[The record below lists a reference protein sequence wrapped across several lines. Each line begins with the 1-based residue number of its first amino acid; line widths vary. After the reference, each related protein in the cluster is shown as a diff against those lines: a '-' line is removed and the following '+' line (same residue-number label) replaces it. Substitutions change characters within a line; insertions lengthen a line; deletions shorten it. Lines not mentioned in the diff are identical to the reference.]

1 MVGPLREGKRSS
13 FPTIIGEVGG
23 GGGFFLKINLGGGGG
38 GGGMGPRKA
47 PKAPPPRF
55 GYIPPNDVLY
65 SSTSKY
71 VAGDTSS
78 T

>member
-1 MVGPLREGKRSS
+1 MGRMMMMMMMMMMNGLSLLTHGRTVGTLWGA
-13 FPTIIGEVGG
+13 GG
-23 GGGFFLKINLGGGGG
+23 GGGLDPG
-38 GGGMGPRKA
+38 KA
-47 PKAPPPRF
+47 SKAPPRF